1 MADLFQWRFVWEYL
15 PKILRALPTTLLIVL
30 VGTAAGLVLGLI
42 IAMIRIERVPVL
54 RQIAVVYVSFIRST
68 PVFVQM
74 FIIFYGLPMLFM
86 LVGINIIRWNVLFFV
101 FVTYGINY
109 SASMSEIIRS
119 SVLSVGES
127 QWDAAYAAGMTK
139 LQTYFRIIL
148 PQCVVIAVP
157 SFGTSMVMLLQDSAL
172 AYMLGVIDV
181 IGQVKTLA
189 VSTAHSLEG
198 YFVAMILF
206 IILSIILEKV
216 FGFLEKITRTQNKVT
231 SAV

>member
-1 MADLFQWRFVWEYL
+1 MTDLFQWRFVWDYL

-30 VGTAAGLVLGLI
+30 VGTAAGLILGLV

-74 FIIFYGLPMLFM
+74 FIVFYGLPMALMLF
-86 LVGINIIRWNVLFFV
+86 GINIIRWNVLFFI
-101 FVTYGINY
+101 FITYGINY

-119 SVLSVGES
+119 SILSVGES
-127 QWDAAYAAGMTK
+127 QWDAGYAAGMTK
-139 LQTYFRIIL
+139 LQIYFRIIL
-148 PQCVVIAVP
+148 PQCVVIAIP

-189 VSTAHSLEG
+189 ASTTHSLEG
-198 YFVAMILF
+198 YFIAMILF
-206 IILSIILEKV
+206 ILLSIIVEKV

-231 SAV
+231 GVV